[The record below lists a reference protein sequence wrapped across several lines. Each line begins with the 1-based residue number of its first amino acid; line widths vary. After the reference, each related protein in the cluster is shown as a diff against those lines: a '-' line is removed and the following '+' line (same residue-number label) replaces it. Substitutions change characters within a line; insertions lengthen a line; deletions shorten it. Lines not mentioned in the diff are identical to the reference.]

1 MRYRPFGNSGQAV
14 SALTLGLSY
23 RDIARGPEA
32 CSEIIYTA
40 LEAGINSYRLRD
52 ASPVLAEVLGE
63 ALKHVDRKL
72 LQVSLTIGAG
82 DGRRV
87 SDRDFSAQGMTS
99 CIDKALNASKLGWF
113 DQAILD
119 QPGTEELPQSSLNAL
134 KALRA
139 TERVRLLGVSGDGDV
154 MDTYVSTGAFDVLVT
169 PYHVNSPWQFKGR
182 IRAAREQDM
191 AVFAYGYFPESLDT
205 IKKAEMGVEE
215 KKRGFFGFGG
225 SSSGRSRND
234 PLRGVGT
241 FAFLHRTPYW
251 TAEEICLAYVL
262 TDPSISS
269 VMIHSEDLE
278 RINTLAS
285 VPERDLPPGL
295 AAQIEMARVAMAK
308 AA

>member
-1 MRYRPFGNSGQAV
+1 MRYRPFGNAGQSV

-72 LQVSLTIGAG
+72 VQVSLTIGAG
-82 DGRRV
+82 DGRKGT
-87 SDRDFSAQGMTS
+87 DRDFTAEGMTG
-99 CIDKALNASKLGWF
+99 CIDKALHASSLGWF

-134 KALRA
+134 KVLRA
-139 TERVRLLGVSGDGDV
+139 TERVRLLGVSGDGEV

-169 PYHVNSPWQFKGR
+169 PYHVNSPWQVKSR
-182 IRAAREQDM
+182 IRAARDQDM
-191 AVFAYGYFPESLDT
+191 AIFAYGYFPESLET
-205 IKKAEMGVEE
+205 VKKAEMANEG
-215 KKRGFFGFGG
+215 KRGLFGL
-225 SSSGRSRND
+225 GRPARDKKN

-241 FAFLHRTPYW
+241 FAFLHKTPYW
-251 TAEEICLAYVL
+251 NAEDICLAYAL

-269 VMIHSEDLE
+269 VMIHSEDVDRL
-278 RINTLAS
+278 NQLAQ
-285 VPERDLPPGL
+285 VPDRDLPPGL
-295 AAQIEMARVAMAK
+295 AAQIEMARVAGAK

>member
-1 MRYRPFGNSGQAV
+1 MRYRPFGNAGQAV

-82 DGRRV
+82 DGRRG

-99 CIDKALNASKLGWF
+99 CIDKALHASGLGWF

-139 TERVRLLGVSGDGDV
+139 TERVRLLGVSGDGEV

-205 IKKAEMGVEE
+205 IKKAEMATDE
-215 KKRGFFGFGG
+215 KKRGLFGFG
-225 SSSGRSRND
+225 SSSAGRSKKD

-278 RINTLAS
+278 RLNQLST
-285 VPERDLPPGL
+285 VPDRDLPPGL
-295 AAQIEMARVAMAK
+295 AAQIEMARVATAK